1 MNGSDMPRNGTE
13 RKVDDRMIGLGRRVA
28 SLRVLHG
35 MEQIDLGR
43 EVGLSQATISTIE
56 NGQMHPG
63 LRALMALADY
73 FGASLDYLVYGTGTQ
88 PQRRMDRVEA
98 ATV

>member
-1 MNGSDMPRNGTE
+1 
-13 RKVDDRMIGLGRRVA
+13 
-28 SLRVLHG
+28 
-35 MEQIDLGR
+35 
-43 EVGLSQATISTIE
+43 
-56 NGQMHPG
+56 MHPG